1 MFCRDAAALR
11 LYMIPYL
18 LYNISMPKIGA
29 HVSAAGGVSNAPLN
43 ARAEKLETFQMF
55 SRPPQT
61 FKCPSLLPEEIERFK
76 ANVKSAGFKRYY
88 IHAPYLVNLASA
100 DNRIRYASITML
112 RQELERGSQLGVRG
126 VMFHVG
132 SCASQPSR
140 AEGIQTAIKS
150 LQKILDGYS
159 GTCKLLLENA
169 AGSGS
174 VLGCTFE
181 ELATMLAGVKKYTT
195 KTGICL
201 DTAHAFGS
209 GYDLRTATDVNV
221 LVKTIGKIIGLKKLV
236 VVQVNDSK
244 VELNSK
250 KDRHEHIGVGK
261 IGITGFKYLLQHPKL
276 KKFDFILETPFE
288 GRDKDV
294 ALLKKLAKA

>member
-1 MFCRDAAALR
+1 M
-11 LYMIPYL
+11 
-18 LYNISMPKIGA
+18 SKIGA

-43 ARAEKLETFQMF
+43 AQIEQLETFQMF

-61 FKCPSLLPEEIERFK
+61 FKCPLLSEEEIAKFK
-76 ANVKSAGFKRYY
+76 ANIKAGGFKRYY

-100 DNRIRYASITML
+100 NTRVRYGSIAML
-112 RQELERGSQLGVRG
+112 RQELERGSKLGATG
-126 VMFHVG
+126 VMFHTG
-132 SCASQPSR
+132 SAASQPDR
-140 AEGIQTAIKS
+140 ATGIAVAITS
-150 LQKILDGYS
+150 LQKILDGYTGS
-159 GTCKLLLENA
+159 CKLLLENA

-181 ELATMLAGVKKYTT
+181 ELAEMLAGIEEYDS

-209 GYDLRTATDVNV
+209 GYDLRTAKDIHA
-221 LVKTIGKIIGLKKLV
+221 LVKTIDKTVGLKKLI

-250 KDRHEHIGVGK
+250 KDRHAHIGQGY
-261 IGITGFKYLLQHPKL
+261 IGQAGFKYLLQHAKL
-276 KKFDFILETPFE
+276 RKLDFILETQFE

-294 ALLKKLAKA
+294 AILKKLARI